1 MVYQVLDKDT
11 IRIEILPHLSVA
23 KRGFQTSS
31 CLIEVINSILYKL
44 KTGCQWHML
53 PVKSLFSEVVLSHKT
68 VFGHFRKWSKNGQWE
83 YCWTKILEKYKSF
96 LDLSSADLDGSHAT
110 ALRGGEEVAYQ
121 GRKKRKTTNSLY
133 LSDRQGLPLA
143 LSSPV
148 AGNHNDLYAI
158 EKSTEELFST
168 LKEAKVSTDGLFV
181 NADSGFDS
189 KDFRSICTKWGVIPN
204 IAFNY
209 RNGETKDEF
218 LLDVLLYKQRYAIER
233 TNAWMDSFRS
243 LLNRFDVTVSSWKS
257 FNYIA
262 FMIILFK
269 KIKNNKK
276 SR

>member
-11 IRIEILPHLSVA
+11 IRFEILPHLSVA

-31 CLIEVINSILYKL
+31 CLVEVINSILYKL

-53 PVKSLFSEVVLSHKT
+53 PVKSLFSGVVLSHKT

-83 YCWTKILEKYKSF
+83 SCWTKILEKYKSF
-96 LDLSSADLDGSHAT
+96 LDLSSADLDGSHTT

-143 LSSPV
+143 LSSPM
-148 AGNHNDLYAI
+148 AGNHNDLYVI
-158 EKSTEELFST
+158 EKSSEELFST
-168 LKEAKVSTDGLFV
+168 LEGAKISTDGLFV

-189 KDFRSICTKWGVIPN
+189 KDFRSICNKWGIIPN
-204 IAFNY
+204 VALNY
-209 RNGETKDEF
+209 RNGVSKDKY
-218 LLDVLLYKQRYAIER
+218 LLDDLLYKQRYAIER

-243 LLNRFDVTVSSWKS
+243 LLNRFDITVSSWKS

-269 KIKNNKK
+269 KIKTNK

>member
-1 MVYQVLDKDT
+1 
-11 IRIEILPHLSVA
+11 
-23 KRGFQTSS
+23 
-31 CLIEVINSILYKL
+31 
-44 KTGCQWHML
+44 
-53 PVKSLFSEVVLSHKT
+53 
-68 VFGHFRKWSKNGQWE
+68 
-83 YCWTKILEKYKSF
+83 
-96 LDLSSADLDGSHAT
+96 
-110 ALRGGEEVAYQ
+110 VAYQ
-121 GRKKRKTTNSLY
+121 GRKKRKTTNYLY

-143 LSSPV
+143 LSTPV

-168 LKEAKVSTDGLFV
+168 LKGAKVSTDGLFV

-189 KDFRSICTKWGVIPN
+189 KDFRSICAKWGVIPN
-204 IAFNY
+204 VAFNY
-209 RNGETKDEF
+209 RNGEIKDKF
-218 LLDVLLYKQRYAIER
+218 LLDDLLYKQRYAIER

-269 KIKNNKK
+269 KIKNKK